1 MDVITALTGIGSA
14 FGLSASAGLN
24 AYIPLLTV
32 ALAARFTDLI
42 NLNGPYDLLASWPAI
57 TLLTILLTVEFFVD
71 KIPAV
76 DTANDLIQSFVR
88 PTAGAVL
95 FAASTNTVDIAPVVA
110 VLAGILLA
118 GTVHVTKSA
127 ARPVVTAGTA
137 GTGNWAVSIM
147 EDVVAFGISILA
159 MIVPILVGVLVLAI
173 IFFAV
178 RFWMKRRRKRGY
190 SG

>member
-24 AYIPLLTV
+24 AYLPLLTV

-42 NLNGPYDLLASWPAI
+42 NLGERYELLASWPAI
-57 TLLTILLTVEFFVD
+57 ILLTILLMVEFFVD

-76 DTANDLIQSFVR
+76 DTANDLIQSLVR

-95 FAASTNTVDIAPVVA
+95 FAASTNTVEIAPVVA
-110 VLAGILLA
+110 IMAGILMA
-118 GTVHVTKSA
+118 GTVHATKTA

-137 GTGNWAVSIM
+137 GTGNWAVSLL
-147 EDVVAFGISILA
+147 EDVVAFGVSILA
-159 MIVPILVGVLVLAI
+159 MIMPILVGILVVGLI
-173 IFFAV
+173 IFVA
-178 RFWMKRRRKRGY
+178 RFWIKRRRKKVRYG
-190 SG
+190 